1 MDKIKPKDYNK
12 MPTKVRVLG
21 KNFKIVEMQEGVDED
36 ADGLCKI
43 AEQELHVR
51 PQPAISYCQDT
62 LLHETIHAIDE
73 TLVLKMSERQVS
85 NLASVL
91 LAVFK
96 DNPEYIKWILQ
107 DE

>member
-1 MDKIKPKDYNK
+1 MDKNKPKNYNK
-12 MPTKVRVLG
+12 MPGTVRVLG
-21 KNFKIVEMQEGVDED
+21 RIFKIVEMKDGEDED

-51 PQPAISYCQDT
+51 PQPGLGYCQDT

-73 TLVLKMSERQVS
+73 TLVLRMTERQVS
-85 NLASVL
+85 NVASIL
-91 LAVFK
+91 LAVLK
-96 DNPEYIKWILQ
+96 DNPEYTKWILQ